1 MLSNR
6 AISASVRCLSTAPHS
21 TSGLC
26 GPASRLLMIQYG
38 IDQKDVKPTGPKG
51 NVMKGDI
58 MALIKTKGLKP
69 VVVSVAPPPDPATA
83 APGAAQGPA
92 PVIGSVRHV
101 EKFIDIPLSNVRAT
115 IAKRLSQSKQS
126 VPHAYQSATI
136 KADHI
141 LSLQAELRD
150 KGIAVSLNDFIIK
163 AAALALRAVPEV
175 NVQYSPDTQKASYL
189 PTVDISVAV
198 ATPNGLITPIVN
210 SADILGVQEISMRVK
225 ELAGRARENKLQPK
239 EFQGGTFTISN
250 LGMFGSVEQFTAI
263 INPPQAAI
271 LAVGGSRLE
280 LDDEFKP
287 INRFTATLCFDARA
301 ISETAAQSFLNHF
314 SSSLSDPDF
323 MVVEPITPELNF
335 DFSRLL

>member
-1 MLSNR
+1 M
-6 AISASVRCLSTAPHS
+6 H
-21 TSGLC
+21 
-26 GPASRLLMIQYG
+26 
-38 IDQKDVKPTGPKG
+38 
-51 NVMKGDI
+51 
-58 MALIKTKGLKP
+58 LIKKTSSCAEG
-69 VVVSVAPPPDPATA
+69 
-83 APGAAQGPA
+83 
-92 PVIGSVRHV
+92 RW
-101 EKFIDIPLSNVRAT
+101 KF
-115 IAKRLSQSKQS
+115 
-126 VPHAYQSATI
+126 
-136 KADHI
+136 
-141 LSLQAELRD
+141 
-150 KGIAVSLNDFIIK
+150 
-163 AAALALRAVPEV
+163 AVPEV

-287 INRFTATLCFDARA
+287 IN
-301 ISETAAQSFLNHF
+301 SETAAQSFLNHF

-323 MVVEPITPELNF
+323 MVAEPITPELNF